1 MFREKKNKS
10 WEENF
15 LLEIRE
21 KWEKTEKIY
30 SSVYYTYLP
39 GIITTV
45 RLSIKKYPT
54 QTHGQ
59 ARQVGPDKIRTV
71 ENCLVQAIGAII
83 LCVGMYSVDLQCPFH
98 LFLGFPRMPFFTSAE
113 SEEIS

>member
-54 QTHGQ
+54 HTRSVRPGKSVQTRFAQ
-59 ARQVGPDKIRTV
+59 WKTALFRQ
-71 ENCLVQAIGAII
+71 
-83 LCVGMYSVDLQCPFH
+83 
-98 LFLGFPRMPFFTSAE
+98 
-113 SEEIS
+113 SEQ